1 MTIEPTAIRS
11 ILVPLD
17 GSPFSEQAI
26 ELARKIASAGNAKI
40 RLALVHEPPLVPFA
54 VPPSKHAISAELNHR
69 KAERTY
75 LREVQGRL
83 RARGTPVAAA
93 ATLMGVPG
101 PALAE
106 YATEMKVDMVVMATH
121 GRGGLQRAWL
131 GSVADYLVRNLEIP
145 VLLVRPHA
153 ISGPVTESSATRILV
168 PLDGSPLSEQAL
180 APALSM
186 ALLWN
191 LELALLQ
198 VVQPVPNSIEP
209 MLPIPTGYDEELTH
223 SWRNQ
228 VQEYLDGLAGQLRQQ
243 GVRASASAVI
253 GWHSIESILNEAQ
266 AEGTAMVV
274 VATHGRGGLSRL
286 TIGSVADKLVR
297 GAEVP
302 VLVYRPKKQ
311 AGAKRLL
318 KAG

>member
-17 GSPFSEQAI
+17 GSPFAEQAI
-26 ELARKIASAGNAKI
+26 ELARKIVLAGNAKL

-54 VPPSKHAISAELNHR
+54 VPPSKHTITAELNHR
-69 KAERTY
+69 KAERAY
-75 LREVQGRL
+75 LREIQARL
-83 RARGTPVAAA
+83 RARGVPVAAA
-93 ATLMGVPG
+93 VSLIGVPG

-106 YATEMKVDMVVMATH
+106 YATEAKVDMVVMATH

-153 ISGPVTESSATRILV
+153 ISGAIDEDAATRILV

-186 ALLWN
+186 ARIWN
-191 LELALLQ
+191 LEVALLQ

-228 VQEYLDGLAGQLRQQ
+228 VQEYLDGLVVQLGKQ
-243 GVRASASAVI
+243 GVRASAAAVI
-253 GWHSIESILNEAQ
+253 GWNSIESILNEAR
-266 AEGTAMVV
+266 ADGTAMVV
-274 VATHGRGGLSRL
+274 VATHGRGGISRL

-302 VLVYRPKKQ
+302 VLVYRPKKT
-311 AGAKRLL
+311 AMTKRML